1 VAYLCIFCRVGLF
14 FFSYLPAAWG
24 VSSKE
29 ETSELS
35 EEFG

>member
-1 VAYLCIFCRVGLF
+1 VAYLCNFCGGRF
-14 FFSYLPAAWG
+14 FFCYLPAAWG